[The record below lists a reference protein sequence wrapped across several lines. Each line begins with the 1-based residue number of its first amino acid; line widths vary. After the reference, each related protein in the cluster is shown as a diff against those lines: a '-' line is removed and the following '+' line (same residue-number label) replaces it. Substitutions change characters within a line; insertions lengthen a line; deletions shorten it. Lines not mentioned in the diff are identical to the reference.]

1 MLARVYYAN
10 GIGCGDLYFHVFSM
24 SKGFVGGLPMLEA
37 FKYMNVAV
45 IPMGAESGTERI
57 LRAIR
62 DLRPDALGGTPYF
75 ALYLGENAEKI
86 LGVPASKLSIRKI
99 LVGGEPGGGIPS
111 IRAQIESLWGADERE
126 CMGGADLGV
135 AFWGECEDKSGMHF
149 MGHEFIIPEII
160 NPETGEVLKIQEG
173 QKGELVYTAIKREA
187 CPLLRFRMRD
197 FVEVTGVNCRCG
209 RKSFKIRCTGRTDD
223 MLIIKGI
230 NVFPSA
236 VQDVIGSFRPKV
248 TGAMQIIAD
257 FPGHTTQKPLKLQ
270 VEYSHNLKHTE
281 IEKLKLDLERK
292 IKELLVFKPE
302 VEMVPADIIE
312 RPQAA
317 KALLIKRIVK

>member
-1 MLARVYYAN
+1 
-10 GIGCGDLYFHVFSM
+10 
-24 SKGFVGGLPMLEA
+24 
-37 FKYMNVAV
+37 
-45 IPMGAESGTERI
+45 
-57 LRAIR
+57 
-62 DLRPDALGGTPYF
+62 
-75 ALYLGENAEKI
+75 
-86 LGVPASKLSIRKI
+86 
-99 LVGGEPGGGIPS
+99 
-111 IRAQIESLWGADERE
+111 
-126 CMGGADLGV
+126 
-135 AFWGECEDKSGMHF
+135 MHF